1 MRAQFAEL
9 NRLEADLATRL
20 GPRHPDTSSIRAQVQ
35 RMRGQINDE
44 LERIARAARSDYER
58 ARANEEALSARL
70 AGLKQQ
76 ALGVSQSLVRLRE
89 LEREA
94 QASRSIYEAFLG
106 RTREVSEQQRLDTG
120 NARVISPAL
129 PPERPNGPSAPVI
142 LLLGAALGATM
153 GALFAF
159 LSDKLR
165 GRVQSARQLTAL
177 TSLPLIGE
185 LPRPRKLRVPHN
197 REKRAAMPLARLLDG
212 PTFQIAGYVHDAL
225 SRNRSGAKRIVTVT
239 AADDARTKTAVALAI
254 AVDGAS
260 RGFKTLLIDADSGS
274 RGLTRALG
282 RGAKGLDDVLAGHAS
297 LAEVGTV
304 DPHTGVTTLLGRA
317 RRPWPTKGPASGAIR
332 AFIDREAADF
342 DLIVVDADLSGHAG
356 RVRGFAEAAT
366 DIVLLA
372 RAGVTRL
379 SAIEEACLSLG
390 PNAAKLVG
398 IVLTL
403 PAGARARS
411 LQRVQAPWFQTE
423 LA

>member
-1 MRAQFAEL
+1 
-9 NRLEADLATRL
+9 
-20 GPRHPDTSSIRAQVQ
+20 
-35 RMRGQINDE
+35 MRGQINDE

-58 ARANEEALSARL
+58 ARANEESLAAKL

-76 ALGVSQSLVRLRE
+76 ALTVSQSLVRLRE

-129 PPERPNGPSAPVI
+129 PPERPNGPAAPVI
-142 LLLGAALGATM
+142 LLLGAALGATV

-159 LSDKLR
+159 VTDKLR

-185 LPRPRKLRVPHN
+185 LPRPRKLRAPRN
-197 REKRAAMPLARLLDG
+197 RDKRAAMPLARLLDG

-225 SRNRSGAKRIVTVT
+225 SRNRSAVKRIVTVT
-239 AADDARTKTAVALAI
+239 APDDARTKTAVALAI

-260 RGFKTLLIDADSGS
+260 RGFKTLLIDADSSS
-274 RGLTRALG
+274 RGLTRAVG
-282 RGAKGLDDVLAGHAS
+282 PRAKGLDDVLAGHAT
-297 LAEVGTV
+297 LAEFGTV
-304 DPHTGVTTLLGRA
+304 DPHTGVTTLLGGP
-317 RRPWPTKGPASGAIR
+317 RRTWPAKRHLSGAIR
-332 AFIDREAADF
+332 AFIDREAAGF
-342 DLIVVDADLSGHAG
+342 DLIVVDAEVIGYAG
-356 RVRGFAEAAT
+356 SARAFAEAAT

-379 SAIEEACLSLG
+379 SAIEEAWLSLG

-398 IVLTL
+398 MVLTL
-403 PAGARARS
+403 PAGGRARS
-411 LQRVQAPWFQTE
+411 LQRMQAPWLQTE